1 MMFILTISK
10 EKMIRSFETG
20 RTAPGWRL
28 ISFRRNFLKT
38 LRRIQ
43 QAVAKQAVAADGVHR
58 VGTIESGNDDGRSR
72 SRRAFG
78 QTTFDDGLA
87 KIGLSAE
94 KKFK

>member
-1 MMFILTISK
+1 
-10 EKMIRSFETG
+10 
-20 RTAPGWRL
+20 
-28 ISFRRNFLKT
+28 

-72 SRRAFG
+72 RAFG